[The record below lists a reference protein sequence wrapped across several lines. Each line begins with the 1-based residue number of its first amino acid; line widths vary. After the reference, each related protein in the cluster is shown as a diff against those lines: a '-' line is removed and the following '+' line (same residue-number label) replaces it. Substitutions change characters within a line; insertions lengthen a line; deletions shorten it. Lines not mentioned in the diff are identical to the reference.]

1 MARKDLMFLRHL
13 GMIVP
18 GRKAAKGRAK
28 VFQFFP
34 DLPLIDFCI
43 FNASGW
49 DRIKVRDPV
58 SDWIQPPSESE

>member
-1 MARKDLMFLRHL
+1 
-13 GMIVP
+13 MILENLV
-18 GRKAAKGRAK
+18 KELSKSQ

-49 DRIKVRDPV
+49 DRIKERLSPDVEARGRFWLNVDV
-58 SDWIQPPSESE
+58 GNNEREME